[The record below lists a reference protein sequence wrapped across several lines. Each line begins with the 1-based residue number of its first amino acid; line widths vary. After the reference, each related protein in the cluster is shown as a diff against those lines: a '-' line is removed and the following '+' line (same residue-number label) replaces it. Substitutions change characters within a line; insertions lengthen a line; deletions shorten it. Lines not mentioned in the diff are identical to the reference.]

1 MGTEQEKKLRQKESN
16 LKKTEQLKRRAE
28 RTLSK
33 SKPKQQVK
41 TDHNSEN
48 SYTDSNSRHSDKKL
62 YFYCFLA
69 ISLALIAAS
78 GPPLVLQDITQAAYE
93 SNSKRLEK
101 RIDYDTLRANVASQ
115 LTGHVKGL
123 PDQNMVDE
131 LMEPENFCKI
141 VSSSDE
147 MNSPP
152 SMSYY
157 LKNVRYSI
165 ESLNKVKATVMN
177 GEKRQSTLILRFSG
191 FSWKLVNIIIPE
203 NQTI

>member
-69 ISLALIAAS
+69 ISLALS
-78 GPPLVLQDITQAAYE
+78 Y
-93 SNSKRLEK
+93 
-101 RIDYDTLRANVASQ
+101 
-115 LTGHVKGL
+115 
-123 PDQNMVDE
+123 
-131 LMEPENFCKI
+131 NF
-141 VSSSDE
+141 V
-147 MNSPP
+147 
-152 SMSYY
+152 
-157 LKNVRYSI
+157 
-165 ESLNKVKATVMN
+165 
-177 GEKRQSTLILRFSG
+177 
-191 FSWKLVNIIIPE
+191 
-203 NQTI
+203 